1 MTEDMTEGIYDCAED
16 GLEEP
21 PYLTEALPT
30 LADATEEDSAVRKV
44 RNAREQAGIER
55 ADNLEM
61 LLRSR
66 GTALSQVGHDRD
78 SKQSDKI

>member
-1 MTEDMTEGIYDCAED
+1 MTEIEYGDGDMND
-16 GLEEP
+16 L
-21 PYLTEALPT
+21 EALIDEDVRAVSIPT